1 VPHLLALD
9 QGTTSSRAIV
19 FTEAG
24 AIAGAAQQEL
34 TQFFPG
40 PGLVE
45 HDPDEIWTSQLDT
58 ARRALAEARVDP
70 GDLAAV
76 GIANQRETVVLWE
89 RASGRPLG
97 RAIVWQDRRTVDEL
111 DGLRRAGHE
120 ATVRERTGL
129 LLDPYFAGSK
139 ITWLLDH
146 VPGARARAEAGD
158 LAVGTI
164 DAWLINR
171 LTGGAVHATDV
182 SNASRTL
189 LFDIRRGAWD
199 PALLDVFQVPPALLP
214 AICPSSGVVGETDRV
229 HFGRSL
235 PIAGIAGDQQAALMG
250 QLCTRPGLVKNT
262 YGTGCFMLMQTGARP
277 MASRNNLLTTVAWRL
292 GTEPLQYALE
302 GSVFVAGAAI
312 QWLRDGLRV
321 ISAAPDVNALAASV
335 PDSAGVFVVPA
346 FAGLGAPHWD
356 ARARG
361 AIVGLTRGITAAH
374 IARATLESIAYQV
387 ADVLEAMVADA
398 GAPVTELR
406 VDGGAAASDL
416 LMQFQADILGV
427 PVQRPRIT
435 ETTALGAA
443 YLAGLGVGLWKSPAD
458 LAIHREIERA
468 FAPTMPVAE
477 RQARLARW
485 RRAVERAKDWAV

>member
-1 VPHLLALD
+1 MPHILALD

-19 FTEAG
+19 VTETG
-24 AIAGAAQQEL
+24 TIAGTAQQEL
-34 TQFFPG
+34 TQFFPS
-40 PGLVE
+40 PGHVE
-45 HDPDEIWTSQLDT
+45 HDPEEIWTSQLAT
-58 ARRALAEARVDP
+58 AHRALAAARVSPD
-70 GDLAAV
+70 DVAAV
-76 GIANQRETVVLWE
+76 GITNQRETVVLWE
-89 RASGRPLG
+89 RASGRPLH
-97 RAIVWQDRRTVDEL
+97 RAIVWQDRRTVNEL
-111 DGLRRAGHE
+111 EGLRRSGHE
-120 ATVRERTGL
+120 PSVRARTGL

-146 VPGARARAEAGD
+146 VPEARARAEAGD

-164 DAWLINR
+164 DAWLVNR
-171 LTGGAVHATDV
+171 LTGGALHATDV

-199 PALLDVFQVPPALLP
+199 AALLDLFRVPWALLP
-214 AICPSSGVVGETDRV
+214 EIRPSSGVVGETDRV
-229 HFGRSL
+229 ILGRPL
-235 PIAGIAGDQQAALMG
+235 PIAGIAGDQQAALIG
-250 QLCTRPGLVKNT
+250 QLCTRPGMVKNT
-262 YGTGCFMLMQTGARP
+262 YGTGCFMLMQTGAEAV
-277 MASRNNLLTTVAWRL
+277 ASRNNLLTTVAWQL
-292 GTEPLQYALE
+292 GTQPMEYALE

-335 PDSAGVFVVPA
+335 PDSGGVFVVPA

-356 ARARG
+356 PRARG

-374 IARATLESIAYQV
+374 VARATLESIAYQV

-398 GAPVTELR
+398 GTPVAELR

-443 YLAGLGVGLWKSPAD
+443 YLAGLGVGLWKNPAD
-458 LAIHREIERA
+458 LASHRAIDRT
-468 FAPTMPVAE
+468 FAPTMPAAE
-477 RQARLARW
+477 RQERLAQW